1 MRRRR
6 KKGPPSAAGKVA
18 VSAVVLLALIG
29 GLFALAPRRVD
40 RPVAAPVELKTLSL
54 YLGEPSSP
62 AVAGVLV
69 AAQLDAIREAGTP
82 FNIVIGAAGADPI
95 AAVVNRQATFGLVAA
110 DVFMMARAGGAP
122 VVALAAN
129 YLESPVVFFA
139 AKRSN
144 VQAPFDFV
152 DNRVRYPANRQ
163 AAMIYNALTARL
175 QIPRSRIKE
184 VRAGEPSCDF
194 TEVEVC
200 AGEIPKDAYD
210 LFAKGT
216 AYTLL
221 RPTDYGIHVPGSVY
235 VAREETLRNFP
246 SVAERFLRM
255 IIAGW
260 TYTYADYERSVPL
273 IEKATGG
280 TLSKDQIRFEL
291 EVQRDFV
298 LPLGRRFGEFDER
311 QWKML
316 RDIMFNERLIDD
328 TFNLSAA
335 VNYDVLRAAH
345 RRPLSFAGE
354 R

>member
-6 KKGPPSAAGKVA
+6 KKEPASAVGKVA

-29 GLFALAPRRVD
+29 GFFALVPRRVD
-40 RPVAAPVELKTLSL
+40 RPAAAPVELKTVSL
-54 YLGEPSSP
+54 YLSGPSGP

-69 AAQLDAIREAGTP
+69 AAQLDAIRDAGLP
-82 FNIVIGAAGADPI
+82 FKIVTGPGTDPI
-95 AAVVNRQATFGLVAA
+95 AAIVNRQVTFGLVAA
-110 DVFMMARAGGAP
+110 DAFMMARAGGAP
-122 VVALAAN
+122 IVAFAAN

-152 DNRVRYPANRQ
+152 DNRVRYPASRQ
-163 AAMIYNALTARL
+163 GAMIYNALTARL
-175 QIPRSRIKE
+175 QIPRSRVKE
-184 VRAGEPSCDF
+184 VRAGEPACDF
-194 TEVEVC
+194 TQVEVC
-200 AGEIPKDAYD
+200 SGEIPKDAYD

-235 VAREETLRNFP
+235 VAREDTLRNFP
-246 SVAERFLRM
+246 SAAERFLRM

-260 TYTYADYERSVPL
+260 TYIYADYERSVPL

-335 VNYDVLRAAH
+335 VNYEVLSAAH